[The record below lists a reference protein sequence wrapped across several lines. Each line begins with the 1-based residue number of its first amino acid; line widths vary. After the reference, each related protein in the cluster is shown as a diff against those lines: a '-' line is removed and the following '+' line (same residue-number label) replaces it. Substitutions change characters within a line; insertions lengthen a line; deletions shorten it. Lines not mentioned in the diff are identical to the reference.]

1 MEGKYMPSLCFEVP
15 YPPSINHAY
24 MTVAHGKRV
33 LKPEAAAYR
42 GLVCYVS
49 RVAKQRYGIPELP
62 LQMSVEVFT
71 PDRRRRDLD
80 NLLKVMQDAISDG
93 IGVDDSQI
101 TTLIMRKAGV
111 MRNGVVR
118 IAITHDA
125 THEWFAQQSGFD
137 DSRLIVWN
145 ALQ

>member
-1 MEGKYMPSLCFEVP
+1 MSSLCFEVP

-24 MTVAHGKRV
+24 VTITSGKRV
-33 LKPEAAAYR
+33 LKPEASAYR
-42 GLVCYVS
+42 ALVGYVAQT
-49 RVAKQRYGIPELP
+49 AKQRYGIPELP

-71 PDRRRRDLD
+71 PDKRRRDLD

-93 IGVDDSQI
+93 IGVDDSKI

-111 MRNGVVR
+111 IRNGAVR
-118 IAITHDA
+118 ISITHDA